1 MIKMW
6 CYWEHLGEPFAN
18 LMGTHWEQ
26 NKNPKNP
33 PPPLSKPKRKKL
45 GPLEAML
52 SLLIGCME
60 FVFLKLFATIFY
72 LG

>member
-1 MIKMW
+1 
-6 CYWEHLGEPFAN
+6 
-18 LMGTHWEQ
+18 MGTHWEQ

-45 GPLEAML
+45 GPLEGML

-60 FVFLKLFATIFY
+60 FVFLKLFATIFD

>member
-1 MIKMW
+1 
-6 CYWEHLGEPFAN
+6 
-18 LMGTHWEQ
+18 MGTHWEQ

-33 PPPLSKPKRKKL
+33 LSPLSKPKRKKL
-45 GPLEAML
+45 GPLEDML

-60 FVFLKLFATIFY
+60 FVFLKLFVTIFD